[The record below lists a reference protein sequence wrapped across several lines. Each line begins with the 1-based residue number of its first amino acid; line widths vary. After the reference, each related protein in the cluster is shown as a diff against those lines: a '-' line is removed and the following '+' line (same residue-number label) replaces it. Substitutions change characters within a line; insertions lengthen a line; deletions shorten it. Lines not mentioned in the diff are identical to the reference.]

1 MAVNLTYRELKA
13 MVPATPKGKM
23 PRADKI
29 KGEIL
34 FSEDVDGA
42 IITVYKDGFLTYTVN
57 TANTDNNSNNC
68 VSNASNNVK
77 KSRKS
82 GNNISNGKGIKG
94 SRGQKNSNGQEN
106 CGNKKNTVTVYDEPR
121 TTVYSVHKC
130 SQIVFMTGFST
141 DEYKEE
147 CGWCGEHSKVT
158 YRVVEDP
165 ATHNRQLTRIVTVD
179 EKAYQDYPWWLPIV
193 VICDERLNHNDYVRF
208 MSKIELMDGDD
219 LNDEDNGEHHN
230 PSEWLEAIAQTEE
243 DERNHEILVDAM
255 ETLTD
260 TQYKTVELYYKEGLS
275 EREIAK
281 VLNVKQQSVHDILKA
296 AITRLRKK
304 FF

>member
-1 MAVNLTYRELKA
+1 MSVKTGKATTAAKATGAGNLSYRELKA

-57 TANTDNNSNNC
+57 TANTDNTSNNSKNSNNC

-158 YRVVEDP
+158 YRVVENP
-165 ATHNRQLTRIVTVD
+165 VTRNRQLTRIVTVD
-179 EKAYQDYPWWLPIV
+179 TVSHLYHLEGHWSANLAMALGSQSSMDHI
-193 VICDERLNHNDYVRF
+193 ITNDCGGFV
-208 MSKIELMDGDD
+208 
-219 LNDEDNGEHHN
+219 EHH
-230 PSEWLEAIAQTEE
+230 LGY
-243 DERNHEILVDAM
+243 HYGFV
-255 ETLTD
+255 
-260 TQYKTVELYYKEGLS
+260 GLFGG
-275 EREIAK
+275 
-281 VLNVKQQSVHDILKA
+281 
-296 AITRLRKK
+296 T
-304 FF
+304 

>member
-1 MAVNLTYRELKA
+1 MRIENLTYRQLKEL
-13 MVPATPKGKM
+13 VPATPKGKM

-57 TANTDNNSNNC
+57 TANTDNTSNNSKNGNNC

-82 GNNISNGKGIKG
+82 GNNISNGKEIKG

-106 CGNKKNTVTVYDEPR
+106 CDNKRNTVTV
-121 TTVYSVHKC
+121 
-130 SQIVFMTGFST
+130 
-141 DEYKEE
+141 
-147 CGWCGEHSKVT
+147 
-158 YRVVEDP
+158 
-165 ATHNRQLTRIVTVD
+165 
-179 EKAYQDYPWWLPIV
+179 
-193 VICDERLNHNDYVRF
+193 
-208 MSKIELMDGDD
+208 
-219 LNDEDNGEHHN
+219 
-230 PSEWLEAIAQTEE
+230 
-243 DERNHEILVDAM
+243 
-255 ETLTD
+255 
-260 TQYKTVELYYKEGLS
+260 YKTVELYYREGLS

-281 VLNVKQQSVHDILKA
+281 VLNVKHQSVHDNLEA